1 LYNVRKIVFKK
12 KRITTKAR
20 QTLVYKR
27 PEGRDN
33 DGGRQGERRRV
44 VVVVCNFNVD
54 SRMGISGG
62 DDGCDE
68 NTGLIRMSQKKTQS
82 ETGKLNK
89 YIQEKR

>member
-1 LYNVRKIVFKK
+1 
-12 KRITTKAR
+12 
-20 QTLVYKR
+20 
-27 PEGRDN
+27 
-33 DGGRQGERRRV
+33 
-44 VVVVCNFNVD
+44 VVCNFNVD